1 MTSRPQIEPNEAGN
15 LGGSR
20 TFAGGLV
27 AHASRKWVR
36 LVLLAGGLALFAG
49 IFWKVGWPAILSNL
63 SAIGGWFL
71 LLVALYLFAQL
82 AFCLGWWVVIDP
94 LPPLSRFPR
103 LFGVYL
109 AGDTVNYLSPGSF
122 AGEPLKARLLAG
134 TPLGDP
140 RLPAEVLPAG
150 SGLAS
155 VTIYKHADMVAQ
167 WLFVLAGVAAALW
180 RFPLAV
186 AARWAALAGV
196 AGLGALLG
204 LLTWAVFQG
213 TYGPI
218 VARISR
224 WKPLAARA
232 SRWVDAARR
241 VDASIRSFYANH
253 RGRYFASVG
262 WNLLGWCGGLV
273 ETYIL
278 LRLLTRSEGWWTAFA
293 VEALAMA
300 LNTMLLWVPARAG
313 SAEGVRV
320 AVFVLLGLPAAQ
332 GAAYSLARRA
342 RELAWILP
350 GALYLLASP
359 LRRSPGSPAKAPA
372 LVAEELP

>member
-1 MTSRPQIEPNEAGN
+1 MTTRPRLEPNEAGN
-15 LGGSR
+15 LARKRGVVS
-20 TFAGGLV
+20 ALV
-27 AHASRKWVR
+27 AHASGRVVR
-36 LVLLAGGLALFAG
+36 VLLLAGGLALFVT
-49 IFWKVGWPAILSNL
+49 IFWKVGWPAIVSNL
-63 SAIGGWFL
+63 SAIGAWFFL
-71 LLVALYLFAQL
+71 LVGLYLIAQL

-122 AGEPLKARLLAG
+122 AGEPLKARLLG
-134 TPLGDP
+134 GM
-140 RLPAEVLPAG
+140 LPAG

-180 RFPLAV
+180 RFPLAA
-186 AARWAALAGV
+186 AARWAVLAGV

-204 LLTWAVFQG
+204 LLTWAVFRG

-218 VARISR
+218 AARLSR
-224 WKPLAARA
+224 WKPLEARA
-232 SRWVDAARR
+232 SRWAEAARN
-241 VDASIRSFYANH
+241 VDASIRAFYFGH
-253 RGRYFASVG
+253 RGRYFVAVG
-262 WNLLGWCGGLV
+262 WNLLGWCGGLI
-273 ETYIL
+273 ETYIV
-278 LRLLTRSEGWWTAFA
+278 LRLLTHSEGWWTAFA

-342 RELAWILP
+342 RELVWILP
-350 GALYLLASP
+350 GAIYLLASP
-359 LRRSPGSPAKAPA
+359 LRRKPAGAAQAPA